1 MTTQTTMGEPSS
13 SYISTSFSS
22 TMDLS
27 REDELPYTERL
38 TFGEHVKLWLLA
50 IIMTIAA
57 YLLAQE
63 LLK

>member
-1 MTTQTTMGEPSS
+1 MTTETTLGEKSS
-13 SYISTSFSS
+13 STSSTSSTT

-38 TFGEHVKLWLLA
+38 TFGDHIKMWFLA
-50 IIMTIAA
+50 IIMTVAA